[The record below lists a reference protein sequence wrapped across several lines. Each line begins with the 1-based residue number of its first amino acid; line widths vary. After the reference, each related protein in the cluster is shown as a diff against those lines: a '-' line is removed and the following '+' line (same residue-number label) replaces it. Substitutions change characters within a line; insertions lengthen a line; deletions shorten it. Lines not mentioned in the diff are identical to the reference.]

1 MSIYDKT
8 SLVRQLVPK
17 SYHFDAYDLINCQNS
32 RDKPFFSENVIPMEK
47 HFLTTKLMD
56 KNKLRIDFSS
66 VCPKSDIQ
74 FEPYYLTL
82 DEYISKL
89 KEALQTSS
97 DFITFEIKITNRCN
111 QRIGLHKCNS
121 ESGDCLN
128 LRKRSSKTAM
138 AAVSFDTSK
147 VKKALER
154 YYEITKK
161 TSKGDDITMKNKNL
175 FGMNIELGM
184 SNDRNITATLM
195 GIAVK
200 NTESG
205 KWYIFD
211 KTRNTLKNI
220 ANMKIGNL
228 PIFLLPVKN
237 LALGDLT
244 KIDNKYYYVK
254 AIDSVNNTITLI
266 GAADGVIRE
275 MLPEENILLPGMTL
289 YTKVVA
295 FDANSLVDAS
305 SKNNMSGNVLA
316 AMCMM
321 QWSGKQDEFSLD
333 SITDDSFNGLGS
345 LFPILAMNGGS
356 FGEMFQT
363 ADGGLNF
370 PVLMAL
376 GGSGSS
382 NSDPMTQMLVLN
394 QILSTNNAASPF
406 DAIIPGSANPAAEAK
421 VICEKCGVT
430 YPEGTNFCS
439 KCGAATKPVADTCSY
454 CNATL
459 NEGAIFCHKCGK
471 KVISDSC
478 PKCGNKVNEGENFC
492 SKCGFALNAPKTPTD
507 ATVAPKAEVAPAE
520 TATETK

>member
-1 MSIYDKT
+1 MSFYDKT

-47 HFLTTKLMD
+47 HFLTTKLID
-56 KNKLRIDFSS
+56 KNKLRLDFSS
-66 VCPKSDIQ
+66 VCPKSDVQ

-89 KEALQTSS
+89 KKAIQDSS

-111 QRIGLHKCNS
+111 QPISLHTCNT
-121 ESGDCLN
+121 ETGDCFN
-128 LRKRSSKTAM
+128 LRKRSTKTAM

-147 VKKALER
+147 VKKALAR

-184 SNDRNITATLM
+184 SNDRNIAATLM
-195 GIAVK
+195 GVAVK

-205 KWYIFD
+205 KWIIFD
-211 KTRNTLKNI
+211 KSRNTLKNI
-220 ANMKIGNL
+220 ANMKMGNL
-228 PIFLLPVKN
+228 PIFLLPVTK
-237 LALGDLT
+237 LAVGDLT
-244 KIDNKYYYVK
+244 KIGNKYYYVK

-266 GAADGVIRE
+266 GAADGIIRE

-295 FDANSLVDAS
+295 FDANSLVDTS

-316 AMCMM
+316 AICMM

-333 SITDDSFNGLGS
+333 NISDDSFNGLGS
-345 LFPILAMNGGS
+345 LFPLLAMNGSS

-363 ADGGLNF
+363 ADGQLNF

-376 GGSGSS
+376 GAEG
-382 NSDPMTQMLVLN
+382 SDPMTQMLALS
-394 QILSTNNAASPF
+394 QILNNNNATSPF
-406 DAIIPGSANPAAEAK
+406 GAILPSSNNSTAEEAK

-430 YPEGTNFCS
+430 YPDGTNFCS
-439 KCGAATKPVADTCSY
+439 KCGSATKPVATTCRY

-459 NEGAIFCHKCGK
+459 NEGALFCHKCGK

-478 PKCGNKVNEGENFC
+478 PECGNKVNEGENFC
-492 SKCGFALNAPKTPTD
+492 SKCGFALNSVKAPSD
-507 ATVAPKAEVAPAE
+507 AAVAPKAEVAPAE